1 MHVRN
6 YFSILQAIWLIGQLF
21 LINHIGTFNCHA
33 TSNCLMS
40 EGVQSQLNSFCQ
52 THGVKPQFSFIEDAS
67 SGQTRYKC
75 TINYTINGRPERI
88 NSAGYFASKVE
99 AQEQAA
105 WRLIENKFATS
116 DISSRGVKPTAKIWK
131 LKLEEYCNMKDPL
144 QARAQIKYVT
154 KESPK
159 NGFISKVFVPSVGYT
174 EGDLCR
180 KREAAEQTAAYKVL
194 QKLGEI

>member
-1 MHVRN
+1 M
-6 YFSILQAIWLIGQLF
+6 
-21 LINHIGTFNCHA
+21 INHVGTFNGHA

-40 EGVQSQLNSFCQ
+40 EDARIQLNLFCQ
-52 THGVKPQFSFIEDAS
+52 SNGVKPQFSFIEDAS

-88 NSAGYFASKVE
+88 DSAGYFANQRE

-131 LKLEEYCNMKDPL
+131 LKLEEYCNRKNPL
-144 QARAQIKYVT
+144 PAKAQIKYVT
-154 KESPK
+154 KECPK
-159 NGFISKVFVPSVGYT
+159 NGFKSKVFVPSVGYT